1 VGKDLNIRRVFFGP
15 PGTGKTETL
24 LRQMTWEA
32 TQESLDSRQI
42 AFVGFTRQAA
52 YGARYRAA
60 TELQTTERRLPWFRT
75 LHSVAFRING
85 MSRSMMMDDSDYAK
99 IAEAMGY
106 RIGPRSL
113 LPGEGNEFERA
124 LFVRDYA
131 INRMISLDEAWS
143 EVDVDLDQ
151 AVVSWVE
158 ATVARYKT
166 NRNKYEF
173 SDLLAFTQPSL
184 ADLGVK
190 VAFIDE
196 AQDLTALQWKCV
208 RQLLEGVPAIYVAG
222 DDDQCIFRWSG
233 ARVEDFLEL
242 PGERTVLD
250 ASYRVPRLVWEVAQ
264 SIASRISVRQDKS
277 WSPASRP
284 GEVVRVGSPDMVEF
298 DTDTTSS
305 WLLLGRTKK
314 QCDELRA
321 ICDQNG
327 VIYTYRGVSSVD
339 SDHLSAIRTYLRI
352 QRGSDS
358 HCTAQEVS
366 QMEELLGED
375 RVVDDTPWH
384 EALVGVDAE
393 IRERYLVALRRNPK
407 ALTAL
412 PNVRID
418 TIHGAKGAEADTVVL
433 MTDVT
438 KKVYDTMSMDP
449 DSEHRT
455 FYVGATRTRDRL
467 IIVEPQGRRSY
478 DV

>member
-1 VGKDLNIRRVFFGP
+1 MGKDLNIRRVFFGP

-24 LRQMTWEA
+24 LRQMTAAAVTAE
-32 TQESLDSRQI
+32 LDPRQI

-85 MSRSMMMDDSDYAK
+85 MSRTMMMDDTDYAR

-131 INRMISLDEAWS
+131 INRMISLDDAWS
-143 EVDVDLDQ
+143 EVDIDLDQ

-158 ATVARYKT
+158 STVARYKA

-173 SDLLAFTQPSL
+173 SDLLTFRQPSL
-184 ADLGVK
+184 ADSGVR

-196 AQDLTALQWKCV
+196 AQDLTALQWTCV
-208 RQLLEGVPAIYVAG
+208 RQLLEGVQDVYIAG

-242 PGERTVLD
+242 PGEKTILS
-250 ASYRVPRLVWEVAQ
+250 ASYRVPRLVWDVAQ
-264 SIASRISVRQDKS
+264 SIASRIVVRQEKT
-277 WSPASRP
+277 WSPSPRA
-284 GEVVRVGSPDMVEF
+284 GEVLRVGSPDMIDF

-321 ICDQNG
+321 ICDQSG

-339 SDHLSAIRTYLRI
+339 ADHLSAVRTYLRI
-352 QRGSDS
+352 QRGSES
-358 HCTAQEVS
+358 HCTAAEVT
-366 QMEELLGED
+366 QMEAFLGED
-375 RVVDDTPWH
+375 CHVDDTPWH
-384 EALVGVDAE
+384 EALVGIDAE

-467 IIVEPQGRRSY
+467 IIIEPQGRRSY
-478 DV
+478 DI